1 MPEEET
7 KVDRSSPGRRP
18 PNAILRYSGMAMQ
31 MMVIIVAGALGGM
44 WLDGRYPTYAPL
56 FTGGLTVLSVVIA
69 MYTAVKDLLRDGG
82 SSSRKLK

>member
-31 MMVIIVAGALGGM
+31 MMVIIVAGALGGI
-44 WLDGRYPTYAPL
+44 WLDGRFSTPAPY
-56 FTGGLTVLSVVIA
+56 FTGTLTVLSVVIA
-69 MYTAVKDLLRDGG
+69 MYVAVKDLLKDGA
-82 SSSRKLK
+82 STRKTE